1 VLHYE
6 ADTDASPP
14 TAWALIACP
23 SRWPEWSPHVRGGWR
38 LGWPQVQEGSL
49 GALRLFGAVPVPAKI
64 TRVDP
69 GHAWEWRVGL
79 VTMDHVVDPRED
91 GGSRVTITISA
102 PPPFEAT
109 LRRTYGPFIQRLV
122 DRLARTADEAVA
134 SHGG

>member
-1 VLHYE
+1 MLHYE
-6 ADTDASPP
+6 ADTDASPA

-64 TRVDP
+64 TRVDA

-79 VTMDHVVDPRED
+79 VTMDHIVEPREE

-102 PPPFEAT
+102 PGPFEAT
-109 LRRTYGPFIQRLV
+109 LKRTYGPFIQRLV
-122 DRLARTADEAVA
+122 DRLARTADEAVGL
-134 SHGG
+134 GG